1 MSAVKIMENEEKKLK
16 VAAEIDCVII
26 AVCNRIKNS
35 ECSPELYAEEVKAL
49 ATLVT
54 ARALL

>member
-16 VAAEIDCVII
+16 VVEEIDCVII
-26 AVCNRIKNS
+26 ALCSRIKNS

-49 ATLVT
+49 AMLVT
-54 ARALL
+54 ARTLL